1 VEPHEQIVL
10 CVARRWAGRPL
21 DDNEAAKHTRR
32 PLDFNKLVKSHGSA
46 LSLGGIRAPE
56 HRHVVAYTI
65 IAESADATGCVAQ
78 IGHTQHDIVLRD
90 SSV

>member
-1 VEPHEQIVL
+1 MRLPSTLADLLIL
-10 CVARRWAGRPL
+10 
-21 DDNEAAKHTRR
+21 TSSS
-32 PLDFNKLVKSHGSA
+32 KSHGSA

-56 HRHVVAYTI
+56 HRHVVGYTI
-65 IAESADATGCVAQ
+65 MAESADATGCVAQ